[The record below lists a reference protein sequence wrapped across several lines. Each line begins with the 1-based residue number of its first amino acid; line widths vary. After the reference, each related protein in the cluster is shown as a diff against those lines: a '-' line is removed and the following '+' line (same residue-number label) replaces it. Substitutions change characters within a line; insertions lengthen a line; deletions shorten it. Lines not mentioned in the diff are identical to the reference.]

1 MWFRQRGP
9 ANERESFR
17 MGSFRKRCGPKKPVS
32 NAENKESTTVTA
44 IPKPSTVAPVVRN
57 RDDTNGLPRSRS
69 GRRPSVL
76 SDDDDGAKEKNKALR
91 SDSKYKK
98 NRVTKSAS
106 RSRVPDLK
114 VDNKNCSKPA
124 NCVNGQR
131 KLSTTPIIDPISPV
145 KAKQAKQT
153 QRNTTLNFNALLRYK
168 SFIYGERGS
177 TKKLTSDDFERIRRK
192 SLADSGKTRRKS
204 NPDNDNVNEPDPE
217 REPETVLNAKNH
229 LQPTQSTESEKS
241 DDVFHSCGEDQVDNS
256 QLLRIPANSEKNLNA
271 SPNTVKKG
279 CRNKQKKKGFYF

>member
-17 MGSFRKRCGPKKPVS
+17 MGSFRNRTKK
-32 NAENKESTTVTA
+32 NAEKKESTTVTA
-44 IPKPSTVAPVVRN
+44 IPKPSSTVAPVVRN
-57 RDDTNGLPRSRS
+57 RDDANGLPRSRS

-98 NRVTKSAS
+98 NRITKSAS

-114 VDNKNCSKPA
+114 VENKNSNKTA

-131 KLSTTPIIDPISPV
+131 KLSTTPINDPISPV
-145 KAKQAKQT
+145 KAKQA
-153 QRNTTLNFNALLRYK
+153 QRNSTLNFNALLRYK
-168 SFIYGERGS
+168 SFISGS

-204 NPDNDNVNEPDPE
+204 NPDNDNTNEPDSE
-217 REPETVLNAKNH
+217 REPETVLNTKNH

-241 DDVFHSCGEDQVDNS
+241 IDDVFHSCGEDQVDNPQS
-256 QLLRIPANSEKNLNA
+256 LRFPANSETDLNA

-279 CRNKQKKKGFYF
+279 RNKHKKKGFYF